1 MTKPGLIV
9 PIRDRRAHKRILTLR
24 NVRNAL
30 VVIAVLFLA
39 VTIQSDLRHPKSGEY
54 GRLFSKQ
61 VPGQDEIARPRQ
73 DVIREAPVPDQTAAD
88 PLLLAPAAREQ
99 YLGVDGNLS
108 PAGEPALR
116 QEPPAHSDL
125 AIVSGPN
132 GVTITRAKSQPP
144 QQPTLSGGIFR
155 Q

>member
-1 MTKPGLIV
+1 MRSKPGLIV

-24 NVRNAL
+24 NLRNASI
-30 VVIAVLFLA
+30 VIAVLFLA

-61 VPGQDEIARPRQ
+61 VPGQNEIARTRQ

-99 YLGVDGNLS
+99 YLGVDGNAA

-116 QEPPAHSDL
+116 QEPAHSDL

-132 GVTITRAKSQPP
+132 GVTITRGKPQQQ